1 MRRKLPGS
9 CRYCRLPVVGGRYC
23 AYHRLWVRR
32 KYWYNQWN
40 EKLEDEYQ
48 AATVKWQKDI
58 AEEEA
63 REKADLLELVGM
75 EVDQLVL

>member
-1 MRRKLPGS
+1 M
-9 CRYCRLPVVGGRYC
+9 
-23 AYHRLWVRR
+23 
-32 KYWYNQWN
+32 YWYNQWN

-75 EVDQLVL
+75 EVEQLVL